1 MLAEYY
7 CVKVQCMI
15 HWSAVGKSCGCGG
28 GGGVKV
34 HGEWYGQQPD
44 SLRGKAVP
52 QSAYAWSDIY
62 SLHIL
67 YSSQH
72 LKWIKKDNQSC
83 PKTRTHFGFRTT
95 LMKGFDQLQM
105 LTCVCVSWPSAFG
118 LFAHPHEFIA
128 APVVTVSVNA
138 GKWVRFDMAD
148 LRLLVFTM
156 CLITTIKS
164 MFKVALYI

>member
-1 MLAEYY
+1 MVGKYMLAEYY

-15 HWSAVGKSCGCGG
+15 HWSPVGRSCGG

-52 QSAYAWSDIY
+52 QSACAWSDIY

-72 LKWIKKDNQSC
+72 LKWIKKDNQS
-83 PKTRTHFGFRTT
+83 
-95 LMKGFDQLQM
+95 FDQLQM
-105 LTCVCVSWPSAFG
+105 LTCVCVSWPNAFG